1 MCLTAATTIGAIVL
15 GIIKFRNKQ
24 HGRDE
29 DKFTKV
35 MKEINSKI
43 DDHTSSDET
52 RHRDIDAR
60 LDRMCEATRT
70 NGNAIAVLTERSQNE
85 KELVEKL
92 DNKLDEIRNLL

>member
-1 MCLTAATTIGAIVL
+1 MTVIGGLVL

-24 HGRDE
+24 HGRNE
-29 DKFTKV
+29 DKLTKI
-35 MKEINSKI
+35 MKEVNSKI
-43 DDHTSSDET
+43 DDHTSSDEI

-60 LDRMCEATRT
+60 LDRMYEATRT

-92 DNKLDEIRNLL
+92 DNKLDEIRTLL